1 VPSQRSARVKE
12 NKRIRNRSLRTAVK
26 TAVTKARRAIRDDES
41 TVSSEATRIAHSFLD
56 KTAQKGAIHRNNA
69 ARRKSRLAKLLHRSE
84 LPASGN
90 S

>member
-1 VPSQRSARVKE
+1 MPSQRSARVKE

-26 TAVTKARRAIRDDES
+26 TAVTKARRAIRDNES
-41 TVSSEATRIAHSFLD
+41 TASSEATRIAYSVLD

-69 ARRKSRLAKLLHRSE
+69 SRRKSRLAKLLHQSE
-84 LPASGN
+84 TAASGN